1 MNAVRM
7 ALLSAALLLAGCA
20 TAPRPDDPAVYR
32 PRAPIAYPLPR

>member
-20 TAPRPDDPAVYR
+20 TRTNPADPAVYR
-32 PRAPIAYPLPR
+32 PAAPISYPLPR